1 MGEGGGRRSCE
12 EEVEEF
18 GGGKYEEWRGGDG

>member
-1 MGEGGGRRSCE
+1 MEDVLGRIDLLD

-18 GGGKYEEWRGGDG
+18 GGGKAVWRK